1 MTKRSLL
8 TAAVITLLFL
18 VTIFHLAAK
27 AQSPDSTPQA
37 IRTAIIQ
44 AIGADERSVEVS
56 ITHNVF
62 RVSRV
67 NSSLNQ
73 TTHGARD
80 GEASRIATLVAK
92 MIAGNTAYKNIHTI
106 RVLYVAKLKPG
117 GYEKVIDTADFRRD
131 PSGVF
136 QFHTT

>member
-1 MTKRSLL
+1 M
-8 TAAVITLLFL
+8 TAAVMALLFF

-27 AQSPDSTPQA
+27 AQSPDSSPQA

-44 AIGADERSVEVS
+44 AIGANGRSVEVS
-56 ITHNVF
+56 ITLNVF

-67 NSSLNQ
+67 NSNLNQ
-73 TTHGARD
+73 TTHSARD

-92 MIAGNTAYKNIHTI
+92 MIAGNKSYKNIHTI
-106 RVLYVAKLKPG
+106 RVLYVAKLRPG

-131 PSGVF
+131 SSGVF